1 MFVNQMQEG
10 LDGRYAIS
18 SYRFQAVFQNWI
30 LTFFQ
35 ELQFIVF
42 LAMEAFS
49 DVILLHLLKEDLG
62 KFGSFRS
69 WLGAESDTNVLF
81 ELCRAEL
88 LARKL
93 HGFNQKTLREPY
105 LVQKI
110 SQA

>member
-10 LDGRYAIS
+10 LESRYAIS

-49 DVILLHLLKEDLG
+49 DVILLHLLKEGLG

-69 WLGAESDTNVLF
+69 WLGAESDNIKCGMELNVVKLCPF
-81 ELCRAEL
+81 EVA
-88 LARKL
+88 
-93 HGFNQKTLREPY
+93 
-105 LVQKI
+105 I
-110 SQA
+110 